1 MTDTTLVRSSDGVTN
16 KVHISTPEHEKFIT
30 GVNGIDIEPIEIRE
44 EGGKDALLDSLDIDD
59 SLENMPEAD
68 QENHKEVKQY
78 ILDVIK
84 KSGDQPTMGAFKRT
98 LNDIKADMGLSED
111 ADPSTILDR
120 IGGVVKSWK
129 ALAFVK
135 NPSEKR
141 SILAKLMRATDSKE
155 MNRIVFDSMEASH
168 VWR

>member
-1 MTDTTLVRSSDGVTN
+1 MDTQLVRSSDGVTN
-16 KVHISTPEHEKFIT
+16 KVHVSTPEHEKFIT

-59 SLENMPEAD
+59 SLDNLPEED
-68 QENHKEVKQY
+68 RENHKEVKQY

-111 ADPSTILDR
+111 SDPSTILDR

-129 ALAFVK
+129 ELSFIK
-135 NPSEKR
+135 SPSEKR
-141 SILAKLMRATDSKE
+141 SILSKLMRATDSKE
-155 MNRIVFDSMEASH
+155 MNRIVYQEMTRRE
-168 VWR
+168 VWS